1 MFRDTLKIAIDD
13 MFEHLGGMA
22 KYQPRDGAAVEVIAF
37 AKEPENPY
45 ELGDS
50 QHIDQVAVISVKSE
64 EVTPK
69 IGEFIEINGRTYK
82 IFEEPLLDASNFIWK
97 FLGVL
102 VKK

>member
-1 MFRDTLKIAIDD
+1 MFRDALKQAFDD
-13 MFEHLGGMA
+13 MFEHLGGVA
-22 KYQPRDGAAVEVIAF
+22 KYTPRGGEPFEIIAF

-45 ELGDS
+45 ELGDTKY
-50 QHIDQVAVISVKSE
+50 IDQVAVISVKSE

-102 VKK
+102 VEK